1 MPTVG
6 PALATVTGVR
16 LRSWPATPEPFVDP
30 SGAGDD
36 GRADREQ
43 DLRWVGRLWAVVAVF
58 ATVAVARSLALGIPF
73 RDPRGEWLAHRVA
86 FTAGIVVVLV
96 VVDAAW
102 RARRSTGSLR
112 GTAAMVRRRWPAR
125 RLALLLAGLAA
136 YHAVYIS
143 YHNLKSWLVF
153 RPVHDDLMAR
163 WDSWLLLGHDP
174 AALLHRLLG
183 EGWATWALIGVYES
197 FPTFVSLAFPAAL
210 VLADRIRHG
219 YVYVASAVWVWIFG
233 TLTYYLVPTLG
244 PFHQSPG
251 TFAGLPH
258 SIVTETQATYVAQRA
273 HLIAQPQA
281 ADAAAQIAAF
291 ASLHVG
297 VSTVIWLMLRYY
309 GFRRL
314 GVVWGCYLALTMVAT
329 VYLGWHY
336 VLDDVVGFAM
346 AVAAVW
352 LGIRTIHP
360 RGAATGP
367 ESREAPPREDSASA
381 LR

>member
-1 MPTVG
+1 M
-6 PALATVTGVR
+6 ATVTRVR
-16 LRSWPATPEPFVDP
+16 LRSWPATPEPFVSTSP
-30 SGAGDD
+30 EGDD
-36 GRADREQ
+36 GRADREA
-43 DLRWVGRLWAVVAVF
+43 DLRWLGRLWAVVAVF
-58 ATVAVARSLALGIPF
+58 AAVAVARSLALGIPF

-86 FTAGIVVVLV
+86 FTAGIVAVLV
-96 VVDAAW
+96 VLDAAW
-102 RARRSTGSLR
+102 RARRATGSLR
-112 GTAAMVRRRWPAR
+112 GTATMVRRRWPAR
-125 RLALLLAGLAA
+125 RVALLVAGLAA
-136 YHAVYIS
+136 YHTVYVS

-153 RPVHDDLMAR
+153 RSVHDDLLAR
-163 WDSWLLLGHDP
+163 GDSWLFLGHDP
-174 AALLHRLLG
+174 AALLHHLLG

-233 TLTYYLVPTLG
+233 TVSYYLAPTLG

-258 SIVTETQATYVAQRA
+258 SIVTDTQARYVAQRVHLLA
-273 HLIAQPQA
+273 HPEA

-314 GVVWGCYLALTMVAT
+314 GVVWGCYLGLTVVAT

-360 RGAATGP
+360 GAAATR
-367 ESREAPPREDSASA
+367 REIRAAEPQEDAASA
-381 LR
+381 IL